1 MALVRKDVWVGDHL
15 SLNVILANSVSTTT
29 AAVGTVDHDLHRMRR
44 AALNPYFSKASVNR
58 LESTVQSNV
67 DLLCARLR
75 SRAGSA
81 IPINLSDAFTCLS
94 ADVIGSYTFG
104 RSYGFLQHP
113 DFMPRWRSLMMV
125 STNPNAR
132 KDPPPGLFCNF
143 LATFEIIS

>member
-1 MALVRKDVWVGDHL
+1 MA
-15 SLNVILANSVSTTT
+15 ISTTT
-29 AAVGTVDHDLHRMRR
+29 AAVGTVDHDLHRLRR
-44 AALNPYFSKASVNR
+44 AALNPYFSKASVSR
-58 LESTVQSNV
+58 LESTIQSNV

-81 IPINLSDAFTCLS
+81 IPVNLSDAFTSLS

-125 STNPNAR
+125 SLRPR
-132 KDPPPGLFCNF
+132 RL
-143 LATFEIIS
+143 EIAPRWPAFQ